1 MKLKNFNLKKK
12 VFIIAE
18 VGNNHEGNFSIAK
31 KLVRL
36 AAKAGAD
43 AIKFQ
48 TFKTENF
55 IRKKDINR
63 FKQLKKFELSY
74 EQFKS
79 LKKLAHIK
87 KIKFISTP
95 LDLESADF
103 LIKNA
108 DLIKIASGDNNFF
121 PLIEKVLKSKKSI
134 IISTGMINIL
144 QIKDLTNYIY
154 KVIGKKSAVKRIALL
169 HCVTSYPVE
178 DEFANLRS
186 VEYLIKNS
194 KLTIGYSD
202 HTIGNEACIAAV
214 AMGAKIIEKH
224 FTINKKFSKFR
235 DHALSADY
243 IVLKNIVSGIRKVE
257 KQLGRFNKE
266 IQKPEKKLIKI
277 VRRAAYANKDI
288 FPGEKLTTENI
299 NFLRPA
305 RTENFLEL
313 NKIIDKQLKK
323 RTTSNKII
331 RLKNLY

>member
-1 MKLKNFNLKKK
+1 MKLKNFDLKKK

-43 AIKFQ
+43 AVKFQ
-48 TFKTENF
+48 TFRTENF
-55 IRKKDINR
+55 IRKKDIKR

-108 DLIKIASGDNNFF
+108 DLIKIASSDNNFF

-134 IISTGMINIL
+134 IISTGMTNTS

-154 KVIGKKSAVKRIALL
+154 KVIGKKSAEKRIALL

-178 DEFANLRS
+178 DKFANLRS

-202 HTIGNEACIAAV
+202 HTLGNDACIAAV
-214 AMGAKIIEKH
+214 AMGAKVIEKH

-243 IVLKNIVSGIRKVE
+243 IDLKNIVSRIRKVE

-277 VRRAAYANKDI
+277 VRRAAYADRDI
-288 FPGEKLTTENI
+288 FPGEKISIKNVK
-299 NFLRPA
+299 FLRPA
-305 RTENFLEL
+305 LTSNFFYLK
-313 NKIIDKQLKK
+313 KIIG
-323 RTTSNKII
+323 RKIEKTFYKDQKI
-331 RLKNLY
+331 NLDI

>member
-1 MKLKNFNLKKK
+1 MKLKNFDLKKK

-18 VGNNHEGNFSIAK
+18 VGNNHEGNFNIAK

-55 IRKKDINR
+55 IRKKDIKR

-154 KVIGKKSAVKRIALL
+154 KVIGKKSAIKRIALL
-169 HCVTSYPVE
+169 HCVTNYPVE

-214 AMGAKIIEKH
+214 AMGAKVIEKH
-224 FTINKKFSKFR
+224 FTISKKFSKFR

-243 IVLKNIVSGIRKVE
+243 IDLKNIVTGIRKVE

-277 VRRAAYANKDI
+277 VRRAAYADKNI
-288 FPGEKLTTENI
+288 FPGEKITLKNTK
-299 NFLRPA
+299 FLRPA
-305 RTENFLEL
+305 LTSNFFNLK
-313 NKIIDKQLKK
+313 KIIGKK
-323 RTTSNKII
+323 IKKTLYKDQKI
-331 RLKNLY
+331 NLDI

>member
-1 MKLKNFNLKKK
+1 MKLKNFDLKKK

-31 KLVRL
+31 KLVHL

-48 TFKTENF
+48 TFRTENF
-55 IRKKDINR
+55 IRKKDIKR

-95 LDLESADF
+95 LDLESTDF

-134 IISTGMINIL
+134 IISTGMTNAS

-154 KVIGKKSAVKRIALL
+154 KVIGKKSAEKRIALL

-178 DEFANLRS
+178 DKFANLRS
-186 VEYLIKNS
+186 VEYLIKNF

-202 HTIGNEACIAAV
+202 HTLGNDACIAAV
-214 AMGAKIIEKH
+214 AMGAKVIEKH

-243 IVLKNIVSGIRKVE
+243 TDLKNIVSRIRKVE

-277 VRRAAYANKDI
+277 VRRAAYADRDI
-288 FPGEKLTTENI
+288 LPGEKISIKNVK
-299 NFLRPA
+299 FLRPSL
-305 RTENFLEL
+305 TSNFFYLK
-313 NKIIDKQLKK
+313 KIIGRKIKK
-323 RTTSNKII
+323 TFYKDQKI
-331 RLKNLY
+331 NLDI

>member
-1 MKLKNFNLKKK
+1 MKLKNFDLKKK

-43 AIKFQ
+43 AVKFQ
-48 TFKTENF
+48 TFRTENF
-55 IRKKDINR
+55 IRKKDIKR

-108 DLIKIASGDNNFF
+108 DLIKIASSDNNFF

-134 IISTGMINIL
+134 IISTGMTNTS

-154 KVIGKKSAVKRIALL
+154 KVIGKKSAEKRIALL

-178 DEFANLRS
+178 DKFANLRS

-202 HTIGNEACIAAV
+202 HTLGNDACIAAV
-214 AMGAKIIEKH
+214 VMGAKIIEKH

-243 IVLKNIVSGIRKVE
+243 IDLKNIVSRIRKVE

-277 VRRAAYANKDI
+277 VRRAAYADRDI
-288 FPGEKLTTENI
+288 FPGEKISIKNVK
-299 NFLRPA
+299 FLRPA
-305 RTENFLEL
+305 LTSNFFYLK
-313 NKIIDKQLKK
+313 KIIG
-323 RTTSNKII
+323 RKIEKTFYKDQKI
-331 RLKNLY
+331 NLDI

>member
-1 MKLKNFNLKKK
+1 MKLKNFDLKKK

-48 TFKTENF
+48 TFRTENF
-55 IRKKDINR
+55 IRKKDIKR

-79 LKKLAHIK
+79 LKKLAHIE

-108 DLIKIASGDNNFF
+108 DLIKIASSDNNFF

-134 IISTGMINIL
+134 IISTGMTNIS

-154 KVIGKKSAVKRIALL
+154 KVIGKKSAEKRIALL

-178 DEFANLRS
+178 DKFANLRS

-202 HTIGNEACIAAV
+202 HTLGNDACIAAV
-214 AMGAKIIEKH
+214 AMGAKVIEKH

-243 IVLKNIVSGIRKVE
+243 TDLKNIVSRIRKLE
-257 KQLGRFNKE
+257 KQLGGFNKE

-277 VRRAAYANKDI
+277 VRRAAYADRDI
-288 FPGEKLTTENI
+288 LPGEKISIKNVK
-299 NFLRPA
+299 FLRPSL
-305 RTENFLEL
+305 TSNFFYLK
-313 NKIIDKQLKK
+313 KIIGRKIKK
-323 RTTSNKII
+323 TFYKDQKI
-331 RLKNLY
+331 NLDI

>member
-1 MKLKNFNLKKK
+1 MKLKNFDLKKK

-18 VGNNHEGNFSIAK
+18 VGNNHEGNFNIAK

-55 IRKKDINR
+55 IRKKDIKR

-108 DLIKIASGDNNFF
+108 DLIKIASSDNNFF

-154 KVIGKKSAVKRIALL
+154 KVIGKKSAIKRIALL
-169 HCVTSYPVE
+169 HCVTNYPVE

-214 AMGAKIIEKH
+214 AMGAKVIEKH
-224 FTINKKFSKFR
+224 FTISKKFSKFR

-243 IVLKNIVSGIRKVE
+243 IDLKNIVTGIRKVE

-277 VRRAAYANKDI
+277 VRRAAYADKNI
-288 FPGEKLTTENI
+288 FPGEKITLKNTK
-299 NFLRPA
+299 FLRPA
-305 RTENFLEL
+305 LTSNFFNLK
-313 NKIIDKQLKK
+313 KIIGKK
-323 RTTSNKII
+323 IKRLFIKIKKLI
-331 RLKNLY
+331 

>member
-1 MKLKNFNLKKK
+1 MKLKNFDLKKK

-31 KLVRL
+31 KLVHL
-36 AAKAGAD
+36 AAKAGVD

-48 TFKTENF
+48 TFRTENF
-55 IRKKDINR
+55 IRKKDIKR

-95 LDLESADF
+95 LDLESTDF

-108 DLIKIASGDNNFF
+108 DLIKIASSDNNFF

-134 IISTGMINIL
+134 IISTGMTNIS

-154 KVIGKKSAVKRIALL
+154 KVIGKKSAEKRIALL

-178 DEFANLRS
+178 DKFANLRS

-202 HTIGNEACIAAV
+202 HTLGNDACIAAV
-214 AMGAKIIEKH
+214 AMGAKVIEKH

-243 IVLKNIVSGIRKVE
+243 TDLKNIVSRIRKVE

-277 VRRAAYANKDI
+277 VRRAAYADRDI
-288 FPGEKLTTENI
+288 LPGEKISIKNVK
-299 NFLRPA
+299 FLRPSL
-305 RTENFLEL
+305 TSNFFYLK
-313 NKIIDKQLKK
+313 KIIGRKIKK
-323 RTTSNKII
+323 TFYKDQKI
-331 RLKNLY
+331 NLDI

>member
-1 MKLKNFNLKKK
+1 MKLKNFDLKKK

-18 VGNNHEGNFSIAK
+18 VGNNHEGNFNIAK

-55 IRKKDINR
+55 IRKKDIKR

-108 DLIKIASGDNNFF
+108 DLIKIASSDNNFF

-154 KVIGKKSAVKRIALL
+154 KVIGKKSAIKRIALL
-169 HCVTSYPVE
+169 HCVTNYPVE

-214 AMGAKIIEKH
+214 AMGAKVIEKH
-224 FTINKKFSKFR
+224 FTISKKFSKFR

-243 IVLKNIVSGIRKVE
+243 IDLKNIVTGIRKVE

-277 VRRAAYANKDI
+277 VRRAAYADKNI
-288 FPGEKLTTENI
+288 FPGEKITLKNTK
-299 NFLRPA
+299 FLRPA
-305 RTENFLEL
+305 LTSNFFNLK
-313 NKIIDKQLKK
+313 KIIGKK
-323 RTTSNKII
+323 IKKTLYKDQKI
-331 RLKNLY
+331 NLDI

>member
-1 MKLKNFNLKKK
+1 MQIKNFNLKKK

-18 VGNNHEGNFSIAK
+18 AGNNHEGNFAVAK
-31 KLVRL
+31 KLVHQ
-36 AAKAGAD
+36 AAKAGVD

-55 IRKKDINR
+55 IRKKDKQR

-74 EQFKS
+74 KQFQY

-103 LIKNA
+103 LIKNS

-121 PLIEKVLKSKKSI
+121 PLIDKVLKAKKPI
-134 IISTGMINIL
+134 IISTGMMNSFQINSL
-144 QIKDLTNYIY
+144 IKYI
-154 KVIGKKSAVKRIALL
+154 VRAIGKTAAEKRISLL

-178 DEFANLRS
+178 DKFANLRS
-186 VEYLIKNS
+186 IEYLIKNS
-194 KLTIGYSD
+194 SLTIGYSD
-202 HTIGNEACIAAV
+202 HTLGNEACIAAV
-214 AMGAKIIEKH
+214 AIGAKVVEKH

-243 IVLKNIVSGIRKVE
+243 LELRNLVVGIRKVE
-257 KQLGRFNKE
+257 VQLGKLNKK

-277 VRRAAYANKDI
+277 VRRGVYADKHI
-288 FPGEKLTTENI
+288 LSGEKLSLKNI
-299 NFLRPA
+299 KFLRPA
-305 RTENFLEL
+305 LTNNFDTLK
-313 NKIIDKQLKK
+313 KIIGRKIKK
-323 RTTSNKII
+323 TFYKDQKI
-331 RLKNLY
+331 NLDI

>member
-1 MKLKNFNLKKK
+1 MKLKNFDLKKK

-18 VGNNHEGNFSIAK
+18 VGNNHEGNFNVAK
-31 KLVRL
+31 KLIHL

-55 IRKKDINR
+55 IRKKDIRR

-108 DLIKIASGDNNFF
+108 DLIKIASSDNNFF

-154 KVIGKKSAVKRIALL
+154 KVIGKKSAIKRIALL
-169 HCVTSYPVE
+169 HCVTNYPVE

-214 AMGAKIIEKH
+214 AMGAKVIEKH

-243 IVLKNIVSGIRKVE
+243 IDLKNIVSGIRKVD
-257 KQLGRFNKE
+257 KQLGRLNKE

-277 VRRAAYANKDI
+277 VRRAAYADKDI
-288 FPGEKLTTENI
+288 FPGEKISLKNTK
-299 NFLRPA
+299 FLRPA
-305 RTENFLEL
+305 L
-313 NKIIDKQLKK
+313 
-323 RTTSNKII
+323 TSNFFN
-331 RLKNLY
+331 LKNIIGKKIKKTLYKDKKINLDI

>member
-1 MKLKNFNLKKK
+1 MKLKNFDLKKK

-18 VGNNHEGNFSIAK
+18 VGNNHEGNFNVAK

-55 IRKKDINR
+55 IRKKDIKR

-108 DLIKIASGDNNFF
+108 DLIKIASSDNNFF

-154 KVIGKKSAVKRIALL
+154 KVIGKKSAIKRIALL
-169 HCVTSYPVE
+169 HCVTNYPVE

-214 AMGAKIIEKH
+214 AMGAKVIEKH
-224 FTINKKFSKFR
+224 FTISKKFSKFR

-243 IVLKNIVSGIRKVE
+243 IDLKNIVTGIRKVE

-277 VRRAAYANKDI
+277 VRRAAYADKNI
-288 FPGEKLTTENI
+288 FPGEKITLKNTK
-299 NFLRPA
+299 FLRPA
-305 RTENFLEL
+305 LTSNFFNLK
-313 NKIIDKQLKK
+313 KIIGKK
-323 RTTSNKII
+323 IKKTLYKDQKI
-331 RLKNLY
+331 NLDI

>member
-1 MKLKNFNLKKK
+1 MKLKNFDLKKK

-43 AIKFQ
+43 AVKFQ
-48 TFKTENF
+48 TFRTENF
-55 IRKKDINR
+55 IRKKDIKR

-79 LKKLAHIK
+79 LKKLAHIN

-134 IISTGMINIL
+134 IISTGMINAL

-154 KVIGKKSAVKRIALL
+154 KVIGKKSAEKRIALL
-169 HCVTSYPVE
+169 HCVTNYPVE

-214 AMGAKIIEKH
+214 AMGAKVIEKH

-243 IVLKNIVSGIRKVE
+243 IDLKNIVTGIRKVE

-277 VRRAAYANKDI
+277 VRRAAYADKDI
-288 FPGEKLTTENI
+288 FPGEKISLKNTK
-299 NFLRPA
+299 FLRPA
-305 RTENFLEL
+305 LTSNFFNLK
-313 NKIIDKQLKK
+313 KIIGKK
-323 RTTSNKII
+323 IKKTFYKDQKI
-331 RLKNLY
+331 NLDI

>member
-1 MKLKNFNLKKK
+1 MKLKNFDLKKK

-31 KLVRL
+31 KLVHL

-48 TFKTENF
+48 TFRTENF
-55 IRKKDINR
+55 IRKKDIKR

-79 LKKLAHIK
+79 LKKLAHIE

-108 DLIKIASGDNNFF
+108 DLIKIASSDNNFF

-134 IISTGMINIL
+134 IISTGMTNIT

-154 KVIGKKSAVKRIALL
+154 KVIGKKSAEKRIALL

-178 DEFANLRS
+178 DKFANLRS
-186 VEYLIKNS
+186 VEYLIKNF

-202 HTIGNEACIAAV
+202 HTLGNDACIAAV
-214 AMGAKIIEKH
+214 AMGAKVIEKH

-243 IVLKNIVSGIRKVE
+243 IDLKNIVSRIRKVE

-277 VRRAAYANKDI
+277 VRRAAYADRDI
-288 FPGEKLTTENI
+288 FPGEKISIKNVK
-299 NFLRPA
+299 FLRPSL
-305 RTENFLEL
+305 TSNFFYLK
-313 NKIIDKQLKK
+313 KIIGRKIKK
-323 RTTSNKII
+323 TFYKDQKI
-331 RLKNLY
+331 NLDI

>member
-1 MKLKNFNLKKK
+1 MKLKNFDLKKK

-31 KLVRL
+31 KLVHL

-48 TFKTENF
+48 TFRTENF
-55 IRKKDINR
+55 IRKKDIKR

-79 LKKLAHIK
+79 LKKLAHIE

-108 DLIKIASGDNNFF
+108 DLIKIASSDNNFF

-134 IISTGMINIL
+134 IISTGMTNIT

-154 KVIGKKSAVKRIALL
+154 KVIGKKSAEKRIALL

-178 DEFANLRS
+178 DKFANLRS

-202 HTIGNEACIAAV
+202 HTLGNDACIAAV
-214 AMGAKIIEKH
+214 AMGAKVIEKH

-243 IVLKNIVSGIRKVE
+243 TDLKNIVSRIRKVE

-277 VRRAAYANKDI
+277 VRRAAYADRDI
-288 FPGEKLTTENI
+288 LPGEKISIKNVK
-299 NFLRPA
+299 FLRPSL
-305 RTENFLEL
+305 TSNFFYLK
-313 NKIIDKQLKK
+313 KIIGRKIKK
-323 RTTSNKII
+323 TFYKDQKI
-331 RLKNLY
+331 NLDI

>member
-1 MKLKNFNLKKK
+1 MKLKNFDLKKK

-31 KLVRL
+31 KLVHL

-48 TFKTENF
+48 TFRTENF
-55 IRKKDINR
+55 IRKKDIKR

-79 LKKLAHIK
+79 LKKLAHTK

-95 LDLESADF
+95 LDLESTDF

-108 DLIKIASGDNNFF
+108 DLIKIASSDNNFF

-134 IISTGMINIL
+134 IISTGMTNTSL
-144 QIKDLTNYIY
+144 IKDLTNYIY
-154 KVIGKKSAVKRIALL
+154 KVIGKKSAEKRIALL

-178 DEFANLRS
+178 DKFANLRS

-202 HTIGNEACIAAV
+202 HTLGNDACIAAV
-214 AMGAKIIEKH
+214 AMGAKVIEKH

-243 IVLKNIVSGIRKVE
+243 TDLKNIVSRIRKVE

-277 VRRAAYANKDI
+277 VRRAAYADRDI
-288 FPGEKLTTENI
+288 LPGEKISIKNVK
-299 NFLRPA
+299 FLRPSL
-305 RTENFLEL
+305 TSNFFY
-313 NKIIDKQLKK
+313 LKK
-323 RTTSNKII
+323 IVGRKIKKTFYKDQKI
-331 RLKNLY
+331 NLDI

>member
-1 MKLKNFNLKKK
+1 MKLKNFDLKKK

-48 TFKTENF
+48 TFRTENF
-55 IRKKDINR
+55 IRKKDIKR

-134 IISTGMINIL
+134 IISTGMTNIT

-154 KVIGKKSAVKRIALL
+154 KVIGKKSAEKRIALL

-178 DEFANLRS
+178 DRFANLRS
-186 VEYLIKNS
+186 VEYLIQNS

-202 HTIGNEACIAAV
+202 HTLGNDACIAAV
-214 AMGAKIIEKH
+214 AMGAKVIEKH

-243 IVLKNIVSGIRKVE
+243 IDLKNIVSRIRKVE

-277 VRRAAYANKDI
+277 VRRAAYADRDI
-288 FPGEKLTTENI
+288 LPGEKISIKNVK
-299 NFLRPA
+299 FLRPSL
-305 RTENFLEL
+305 TSNFFYLK
-313 NKIIDKQLKK
+313 KIIGRKIKK
-323 RTTSNKII
+323 TFYKDQKI
-331 RLKNLY
+331 NLDI

>member
-1 MKLKNFNLKKK
+1 MKLKNFDLKKK

-31 KLVRL
+31 KLVHL

-48 TFKTENF
+48 TFRTENF
-55 IRKKDINR
+55 IRKKDIKR

-95 LDLESADF
+95 LDLESTDF

-108 DLIKIASGDNNFF
+108 DLIKIASSDNNFF

-134 IISTGMINIL
+134 IISTGMTNIT

-154 KVIGKKSAVKRIALL
+154 KVIGKKSAEKRIALL

-178 DEFANLRS
+178 DKFANLRS

-202 HTIGNEACIAAV
+202 HTLGNDACIAAV
-214 AMGAKIIEKH
+214 AMGAKVIEKH

-243 IVLKNIVSGIRKVE
+243 TDLKNIVSRIRKVE

-277 VRRAAYANKDI
+277 VRRAAYADRDI
-288 FPGEKLTTENI
+288 LPGEKISIKNVK
-299 NFLRPA
+299 FLRPSL
-305 RTENFLEL
+305 TSNFFYLK
-313 NKIIDKQLKK
+313 KIIGRKIKK
-323 RTTSNKII
+323 TFYKDQKI
-331 RLKNLY
+331 NLDI

>member
-55 IRKKDINR
+55 IRKKEINR

-243 IVLKNIVSGIRKVE
+243 IDLKNIVSGIRKVE

>member
-1 MKLKNFNLKKK
+1 MKLKNFDLKKK

-43 AIKFQ
+43 AVKFQ
-48 TFKTENF
+48 TFRTENF
-55 IRKKDINR
+55 IRKKDIKR

-108 DLIKIASGDNNFF
+108 DLIKIASSDNNFF

-134 IISTGMINIL
+134 IISTGMTNIT
-144 QIKDLTNYIY
+144 QIKDLTSYIY
-154 KVIGKKSAVKRIALL
+154 KVIGKKSAEKRIALL

-178 DEFANLRS
+178 DRFANLRS

-202 HTIGNEACIAAV
+202 HTLGNDACIAAV
-214 AMGAKIIEKH
+214 AMGAKVIEKH

-243 IVLKNIVSGIRKVE
+243 TDLKNIVSRIRKVE

-266 IQKPEKKLIKI
+266 IQKPEKKLINI
-277 VRRAAYANKDI
+277 VRRAVYADRDI
-288 FPGEKLTTENI
+288 FPGEKISIKNVK
-299 NFLRPA
+299 FLRPSL
-305 RTENFLEL
+305 TSNFFYLK
-313 NKIIDKQLKK
+313 KIIGRKIKK
-323 RTTSNKII
+323 TFYKDQKI
-331 RLKNLY
+331 NLDI

>member
-55 IRKKDINR
+55 IRKKDIKR

-243 IVLKNIVSGIRKVE
+243 IDLKNIVSGIRKVE

>member
-1 MKLKNFNLKKK
+1 MKLKNFDLKKK

-18 VGNNHEGNFSIAK
+18 VGNNHEGNFNIAK

-55 IRKKDINR
+55 IRKKDIKR

-108 DLIKIASGDNNFF
+108 DLIKIASSDNNFF

-154 KVIGKKSAVKRIALL
+154 KVIGKKSAIKRIALL
-169 HCVTSYPVE
+169 HCVTNYPVE

-214 AMGAKIIEKH
+214 AMGAKVIEKH
-224 FTINKKFSKFR
+224 FTISKKFSKFR

-243 IVLKNIVSGIRKVE
+243 IDLKNIVTGIRKVE

-277 VRRAAYANKDI
+277 VRRAAYADKNI
-288 FPGEKLTTENI
+288 FPGEKITLKNTK
-299 NFLRPA
+299 FLRPA
-305 RTENFLEL
+305 L
-313 NKIIDKQLKK
+313 
-323 RTTSNKII
+323 TSNFFNLKKII
-331 RLKNLY
+331 RKKIKKTFYKDQKINLDI